1 MGPPGTGSE
10 PALGASYEDTY
21 GERPVGQ
28 AGDEPALVAMPA
40 AEDVRSFAELYRIR
54 ASQTSKVSRWLA
66 VSAVVAIA
74 GPLGIVGALGAIS
87 AQVTF
92 FGLLAIVF
100 FGPAVEEIS
109 KVMGAVVLIERYPWL
124 IPAAWVIP
132 VMTITGGLGF
142 AVIENWVYLN
152 IYIADPT
159 PEIIR
164 WRWIFGPLVHG
175 ISSLLVGIGL
185 MKTWIRVT
193 TRGVPPTLRFGQAW
207 IFAGIAFHGS
217 YNFIAVILELTDAI

>member
-1 MGPPGTGSE
+1 MRRRRGLGAPGTGSE

-132 VMTITGGLGF
+132 VMTITGVSALPSSRTGS
-142 AVIENWVYLN
+142 IS
-152 IYIADPT
+152 ISTSP
-159 PEIIR
+159 IR
-164 WRWIFGPLVHG
+164 RQRSSAGAGSLDRWCTAYRLCWSASG
-175 ISSLLVGIGL
+175 
-185 MKTWIRVT
+185 
-193 TRGVPPTLRFGQAW
+193 
-207 IFAGIAFHGS
+207 
-217 YNFIAVILELTDAI
+217 